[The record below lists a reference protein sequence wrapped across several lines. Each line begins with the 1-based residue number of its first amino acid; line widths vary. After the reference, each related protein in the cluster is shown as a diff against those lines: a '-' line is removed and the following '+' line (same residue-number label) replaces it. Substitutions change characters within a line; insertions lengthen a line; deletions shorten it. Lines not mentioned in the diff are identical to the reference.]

1 MKTTN
6 LDVLSQ
12 DEIVRIH
19 EASME
24 ILAEVGVRV
33 TYEPAQDIFR
43 EAGAVFDPRTNA
55 VKLTESLV
63 FEALKKAPKEFCIYG
78 NDPGFKLKIGK
89 DQPAPVFAGLGTP
102 TKIIDLISGETR
114 AVTCQ
119 DLVDHI
125 VLINACKHIHNSQM
139 DLWPDDIP
147 MTTIHAEAIWSWVHH
162 SNKSFGMGCYGY
174 LPTWDMMRMMAIA
187 AGGKGELQ
195 KKPRFL
201 AICSVV
207 SPLQMDQAQVE
218 GLLICADYGQ
228 PLAMS
233 PEAIAGATAPVTL
246 AGLLAQ
252 QNANI
257 LAHITLAQI
266 FRPGTPVFYGT
277 VSTVSNMRYGTVALG
292 SPETGLITAA
302 AAQLARYYHLPIRSV
317 GGTTDSKQVDVQ
329 AGFERIGT
337 LLPAVLAG
345 VNLITCA
352 GTLDGTMLEDHAL
365 LLLDDELAGAALRI
379 ARGIEVN
386 DNTLPLDL
394 IKRVGFEGNYLKE
407 DHTARYFREELFI
420 PQLFSR
426 EPYET
431 WEKGGR
437 RLSYNLARAKARDV
451 LEKHEPR
458 FIDPDVEKELDEFR
472 SKVATRNLEDF
483 YLYETVEKQDY
494 QNL

>member
-6 LDVLSQ
+6 FDVLGQ

-33 TYEPAQDIFR
+33 TYKPAQDIFC

-55 VKLTESLV
+55 IRLTESLI
-63 FEALKKAPKEFCIYG
+63 FEALESAPEKFSIYG
-78 NDPGFKLKIGK
+78 NDPEFKRRIGM
-89 DQPAPVFAGLGTP
+89 DQAEPVFAGLGTP
-102 TKIIDLISGETR
+102 TKIIDLRSGDVR
-114 AVTCQ
+114 AVTHQ

-125 VLINACKHIHNSQM
+125 RLINNCNHIHNSQM

-147 MTTIHAEAIWSWVHH
+147 MTTIHSEAIWSWFHH

-187 AGGKGELQ
+187 VGGKDELQ

-257 LAHITLAQI
+257 LAHITLAQL
-266 FRPGTPVFYGT
+266 FRPGTPVLYGT

-317 GGTTDSKQVDVQ
+317 GGTSDSKRVDVQ
-329 AGFERIGT
+329 AGFERLGT

-394 IKRVGFEGNYLKE
+394 IKRVGFEGNYLQE

-420 PQLFSR
+420 PQLLSR

-437 RLSYNLARAKARDV
+437 RLSYDLAREKARDI
-451 LEKHEPR
+451 LDKHELR
-458 FIDPDVEKELDEFR
+458 HVDPDLERELDEFR
-472 SKVATRNLEDF
+472 NRVATRNLEDF
-483 YLYETVEKQDY
+483 YLYETLEKQDY
-494 QNL
+494 LNL